1 MCLGGGGGIHWG
13 NYRVWGGGEGR
24 GNKKMEVTRVSVL
37 QISQNIKIFPGFRA
51 LKEHKTHHK
60 NLLLHLRQDKEQAF
74 TSAKVHTKEHL

>member
-1 MCLGGGGGIHWG
+1 MCLGGGGDTLGKLSCL
-13 NYRVWGGGEGR
+13 GGEEGR